1 MSIAKIWSGREPG
14 CTRGVQGCQAEA
26 LDGRIGT
33 VAEATDDAR
42 GGYVVV
48 DAGPWIFRK
57 KVMLPRGVINGVD
70 RDARKLYVN
79 RTKEEI
85 KNAPELGAT
94 GYDDDAY
101 RVALGRYYGS
111 GGAGFRPPAPPPD
124 PGAGVEPR
132 PRRSKGAGHVER
144 DSREGS

>member
-1 MSIAKIWSGREPG
+1 VSTARIWS
-14 CTRGVQGCQAEA
+14 RGKPAFTGALRGYDVEA

-48 DAGPWIFRK
+48 DAGPRLLRK
-57 KVMLPRGVINGVD
+57 KVMLPAGVIDRVD
-70 RDARKLYVN
+70 RDAKTVYVN

-85 KNAPELGAT
+85 KNAPELGET

-101 RVALGRYYGS
+101 RVALGRYYGR
-111 GGAGFRPPAPPPD
+111 GGAGFRPPA
-124 PGAGVEPR
+124 APR
-132 PRRSKGAGHVER
+132 ESTR
-144 DSREGS
+144 DRT